1 VAVSTPKKLS
11 SDISAGRFR
20 PVYYFF
26 GSEAYR
32 IAEAKKYL
40 ARQFLPDRQL
50 TLNFSRFDGRS
61 TRCADLLAELAGFP
75 MLGERQVIAVENLQ
89 SYKPTEIERL
99 LGSLNPPDPNRI
111 VVFSSPPS
119 KAPRKNSAFFKKVS
133 EVAEAVEFGRLDL
146 PEAVAMI
153 KRRFATAKIECDPA
167 ALHMLAGLVAG
178 DIGALENEVA
188 KLISYAEP
196 GDRITVAEVELLAS
210 GYEAYNSFELAD
222 LIVGGDRGRVL
233 AQLRRLVGR
242 GSTATGL
249 LFFLGA
255 HFINLYLASNGRPV
269 EPRFRWLTPKFKK
282 QAAGYDSRRLA
293 RIVVLIAETDATM
306 RRGRALPDILLDRL
320 VLRIMAA

>member
-1 VAVSTPKKLS
+1 MAVSTPKKLS

-89 SYKPTEIERL
+89 SYKPTEVDRVL
-99 LGSLNPPDPNRI
+99 SSLKPPDPNR
-111 VVFSSPPS
+111 VVIFSSPPS
-119 KAPRKNSAFFKKVS
+119 KAPRKNSAFFKKVG
-133 EVAEAVEFGRLDL
+133 EVAEVVEFGRLEL
-146 PEAVAMI
+146 AEAVAMI
-153 KRRFATAKIECDPA
+153 KRRFTAANIESETA
-167 ALHMLAGLVAG
+167 ALQMLAGLVAG

-188 KLISYAEP
+188 KLISYTEP
-196 GDRITVAEVELLAS
+196 GAAITVAEVELLAS

-222 LIVGGDRGRVL
+222 LIIEGNRGRVL

-249 LFFLGA
+249 LFFLGT

-282 QAAGYDSRRLA
+282 QAEKYNPSRLA
-293 RIVVLIAETDATM
+293 RIIMLVAETDATM